1 MYVNPEIH
9 HETRRKQLNQDAQKE
24 RREHE
29 EAKKNSRFTQVSPKG
44 WERVRELLMDKQGI
58 SALKL
63 YSFLAEHIDPS
74 CGAVVADQQFLA
86 DKMNVSRTTIIR
98 WLNYLESKN
107 ALVRIPVAGKV
118 CAYALDPHEVWKGYN
133 TTKDYAA
140 FRTKTLVNTDGD
152 IKRRIM
158 AMFSTPD
165 ARQGIEGD
173 KSEAE

>member
-1 MYVNPEIH
+1 MFVNPELH
-9 HETRRKQLNQDAQKE
+9 GKNGKSNLMRTSEKPLESMRKRKRTPGSL
-24 RREHE
+24 
-29 EAKKNSRFTQVSPKG
+29 QVSPKG
-44 WERVRELLMDKQGI
+44 WERVRELLTDKQGVA
-58 SALKL
+58 ALRL

-86 DKMNVSRTTIIR
+86 DKMGVNRSTIIR

-133 TTKDYAA
+133 TSKDYSA
-140 FRTKTLVNTDGD
+140 FVTKTLVNNDGD

-158 AMFSTPD
+158 SMFSSN
-165 ARQGIEGD
+165 E
-173 KSEAE
+173 

>member
-1 MYVNPEIH
+1 MRTSEKPLESM
-9 HETRRKQLNQDAQKE
+9 RKRK
-24 RREHE
+24 R
-29 EAKKNSRFTQVSPKG
+29 TPGSPRYHLKAGNVLESSSLTNKG
-44 WERVRELLMDKQGI
+44 VA
-58 SALKL
+58 ALRL

-86 DKMNVSRTTIIR
+86 DKMGVNRSTIIR

-133 TTKDYAA
+133 TSKDYSA
-140 FRTKTLVNTDGD
+140 FVTKTLVNNDGD

-158 AMFSTPD
+158 SMFSSMNS
-165 ARQGIEGD
+165 QSKIL
-173 KSEAE
+173 KYISYCF